1 MTSLVGAI
9 GTMMLREMVTLR
21 KEIEAYPSDESL
33 WKVVPGISNSGGTL
47 ALHLAGNLQHF
58 IGAVL
63 GGSGYIRNREAEFSV
78 RGLSRAEVLNL
89 IDQATGSLTHTFR
102 SLTDEVL
109 GRQYPERV
117 GKVRLTSG
125 DFLVHLEGHLA
136 YHLGQID
143 YHRRITTGA
152 GALSG
157 ALSPG
162 ALVSAVPEE

>member
-78 RGLSRAEVLNL
+78 RGLSRVEVMNL
-89 IDQATGSLTHTFR
+89 IDQATASLTHTFR

-117 GKVRLTSG
+117 GKVRLTTG

-143 YHRRITTGA
+143 YHRRITTGD

-157 ALSPG
+157 AMSPG
-162 ALVSAVPEE
+162 ALVSAVHEE

>member
-9 GTMMLREMVTLR
+9 GTMMLRELVTLR
-21 KEIEAYPSDESL
+21 KEIDAYPSDESL
-33 WKVVPGISNSGGTL
+33 WKVVPGITNSGGTL

-63 GGSGYIRNREAEFSV
+63 GSSGYIRDRDAEFSV

-89 IDQATGSLTHTFR
+89 IDQATASLTHTFQT
-102 SLTDEVL
+102 LTDEVL
-109 GRQYPERV
+109 RRQYPERV
-117 GKVRLTSG
+117 GKVRLTTG

-143 YHRRITTGA
+143 YHRRMTTGH
-152 GALSG
+152 GPLSG
-157 ALSPG
+157 AMSPG
-162 ALVSAVPEE
+162 ALVSAVREE

>member
-21 KEIEAYPSDESL
+21 KEIDAYPSDESL

-58 IGAVL
+58 IGAIL

-78 RGLSRAEVLNL
+78 RGLSRAEVMNL
-89 IDQATGSLTHTFR
+89 IDQATASLTHTFR

-117 GKVRLTSG
+117 GKVRLTTG

-143 YHRRITTGA
+143 YHRRMTTGG

-157 ALSPG
+157 AMSPG
-162 ALVSAVPEE
+162 ALVSAVHEE

>member
-9 GTMMLREMVTLR
+9 GTMMLRELITLR

-33 WKVVPGISNSGGTL
+33 WRVAPGITNSGGTL

-63 GGSGYIRNREAEFSV
+63 GGSDYIRDRDAEFSV
-78 RGLSRAEVLNL
+78 RGLPRAEVLNR
-89 IDQATGSLTHTFR
+89 IDQATASLTQTFR

-109 GRQYPERV
+109 ARRYPEPV
-117 GKVRLTSG
+117 GKVRLSTG
-125 DFLVHLEGHLA
+125 DFLVHLEGHLS

-143 YHRRITTGA
+143 YHRRMTTGA
-152 GALSG
+152 GALTG
-157 ALSPG
+157 AMSPG
-162 ALVSAVPEE
+162 ALVSAVHEE

>member
-78 RGLSRAEVLNL
+78 RGLSRGEVMNL
-89 IDQATGSLTHTFR
+89 VDQATASLTHTFR

-117 GKVRLTSG
+117 GKVRLTTG

-143 YHRRITTGA
+143 YHRRMSTGG

-157 ALSPG
+157 AMSPG
-162 ALVSAVPEE
+162 ALVSAVHEE

>member
-21 KEIEAYPSDESL
+21 KEIDAYPSDESL

-78 RGLSRAEVLNL
+78 RGLSRGEVMNL
-89 IDQATGSLTHTFR
+89 VDQATASLTHTFR

-117 GKVRLTSG
+117 GKVRLTTG

-143 YHRRITTGA
+143 YHRRMSTGG

-157 ALSPG
+157 AMSPG
-162 ALVSAVPEE
+162 ALVSAVHEE

>member
-21 KEIEAYPSDESL
+21 KEIEAYPSDQSL

-78 RGLSRAEVLNL
+78 RGLSRGEVMNL
-89 IDQATGSLTHTFR
+89 VDQATASLTHTFR

-117 GKVRLTSG
+117 GKVRLTTG

-143 YHRRITTGA
+143 YHRRMSTGG

-157 ALSPG
+157 AMSPG
-162 ALVSAVPEE
+162 ALVSAVHEE

>member
-21 KEIEAYPSDESL
+21 KEIDAYPSDESL
-33 WKVVPGISNSGGTL
+33 WKVAPGISNSGGTL

-78 RGLSRAEVLNL
+78 RGLSRAEVMNL
-89 IDQATGSLTHTFR
+89 IDQATASLTHTFR

-109 GRQYPERV
+109 GRHYPERV
-117 GKVRLTSG
+117 GKVRLTTG

-143 YHRRITTGA
+143 YHRRMTTGG

-157 ALSPG
+157 AMSPG
-162 ALVSAVPEE
+162 ALVSAVHEE

>member
-9 GTMMLREMVTLR
+9 GTMMLREMLTLR
-21 KEIEAYPSDESL
+21 KEIDAYPSDESL

-63 GGSGYIRNREAEFSV
+63 GGSGYIRNRDAEFSV
-78 RGLSRAEVLNL
+78 RGLSRAEVMNL
-89 IDQATGSLTHTFR
+89 IDQATASLTHTFR

-117 GKVRLTSG
+117 GKVRLTTG
-125 DFLVHLEGHLA
+125 EFRVHLEGHLSD
-136 YHLGQID
+136 HLGQID
-143 YHRRITTGA
+143 YHRRMTTGG

-157 ALSPG
+157 AMSPG
-162 ALVSAVPEE
+162 ALVSAVHEE

>member
-9 GTMMLREMVTLR
+9 GTMMLRELVTLR

-33 WKVVPGISNSGGTL
+33 WRVVPGITNSGGTL

-58 IGAVL
+58 IGAIL
-63 GGSGYIRNREAEFSV
+63 GASGYIRDRDAEFSV
-78 RGLSRAEVLNL
+78 RGLSRDEVLNR
-89 IDQATGSLTHTFR
+89 IDQATASLTQTFR

-109 GRQYPERV
+109 GRRYPERV
-117 GKVRLTSG
+117 AKVRLSTG

-143 YHRRITTGA
+143 YHRRVTTGG

-157 ALSPG
+157 AMSPG
-162 ALVSAVPEE
+162 ALISAVHEE

>member
-9 GTMMLREMVTLR
+9 GTMMLREMLTLR
-21 KEIEAYPSDESL
+21 KEIDAYPSDESL

-78 RGLSRAEVLNL
+78 RGLSRAEVMNL
-89 IDQATGSLTHTFR
+89 IDQATASLTHTFR

-117 GKVRLTSG
+117 GKVRLTTG

-143 YHRRITTGA
+143 YHRRMTTGG

-157 ALSPG
+157 AMSPG
-162 ALVSAVPEE
+162 ALVSAVHEE

>member
-9 GTMMLREMVTLR
+9 GTMMLRELVTLR

-33 WKVVPGISNSGGTL
+33 WKVVPGIANSGGTL

-63 GGSGYIRNREAEFSV
+63 GGSNYVRDRDAEFSV
-78 RGLSRAEVLNL
+78 RGLPRADVLNL
-89 IDQATGSLTHTFR
+89 IDQATASLTQTFR

-117 GKVRLTSG
+117 GKVRLSTG

-143 YHRRITTGA
+143 YHRRMTTGG
-152 GALSG
+152 GALPG
-157 ALSPG
+157 NLSPG
-162 ALVSAVPEE
+162 ALVSAVSAE

>member
-1 MTSLVGAI
+1 MTSLIGAI

-21 KEIEAYPSDESL
+21 KEIEAYPSDQSL
-33 WKVVPGISNSGGTL
+33 WTVLPGISNSGGTL

-78 RGLSRAEVLNL
+78 RGLSRLEVMNL
-89 IDQATGSLTHTFR
+89 IDQATASLTHTFR

-117 GKVRLTSG
+117 GKVRLTTG

-143 YHRRITTGA
+143 YHRRITTGG

-157 ALSPG
+157 AMSPG
-162 ALVSAVPEE
+162 ALVSAVHEE

>member
-9 GTMMLREMVTLR
+9 GTMMLREMLTLR
-21 KEIEAYPSDESL
+21 KEIDAYPSDESL

-63 GGSGYIRNREAEFSV
+63 GGSGYIRNRDAEFSV
-78 RGLSRAEVLNL
+78 RGLSRAEVMNL
-89 IDQATGSLTHTFR
+89 IDQATASLTHTFR

-117 GKVRLTSG
+117 GKVRLTTG

-143 YHRRITTGA
+143 YHRRMTTGG

-157 ALSPG
+157 AMSPG
-162 ALVSAVPEE
+162 ALVSAVHEE

>member
-63 GGSGYIRNREAEFSV
+63 GSTGYIRDREAEFSV
-78 RGLSRAEVLNL
+78 RGLSRAEVMNL
-89 IDQATGSLTHTFR
+89 IDQATASLTQTFR

-109 GRQYPERV
+109 GRRYPERV
-117 GKVRLTSG
+117 GKVRLTTG
-125 DFLVHLEGHLA
+125 DFLVHLEGHLS

-143 YHRRITTGA
+143 YHRRMTTGS

-157 ALSPG
+157 AMSPG
-162 ALVSAVPEE
+162 ALVSAVREE

>member
-78 RGLSRAEVLNL
+78 RGLSRAEVMNL
-89 IDQATGSLTHTFR
+89 IDQATASLTHTFR

-109 GRQYPERV
+109 GRQYPQRV
-117 GKVRLTSG
+117 GKVRLTTG

-143 YHRRITTGA
+143 YHRRLTTGG

-157 ALSPG
+157 AMSPG
-162 ALVSAVPEE
+162 ALVSAVHEE

>member
-9 GTMMLREMVTLR
+9 GAMMLRELVTLR

-33 WKVVPGISNSGGTL
+33 WKVVPGIANSGGTL
-47 ALHLAGNLQHF
+47 ALHLTGNLQHF

-63 GGSGYIRNREAEFSV
+63 GGSGYIRDREAEFSV
-78 RGLSRAEVLNL
+78 RGLPQAEVLDL
-89 IDQATGSLTHTFR
+89 IDQATASLTHTFR
-102 SLTDEVL
+102 TLTDEVL

-143 YHRRITTGA
+143 YHRRITTGG
-152 GALSG
+152 GALMG
-157 ALSPG
+157 AMSPG
-162 ALVSAVPEE
+162 ALVSAVTEE

>member
-21 KEIEAYPSDESL
+21 KEIDAYPSDESL
-33 WKVVPGISNSGGTL
+33 WKVAPGISNSGGTL

-89 IDQATGSLTHTFR
+89 IDQATASLTHTFR

-117 GKVRLTSG
+117 GKVRLTTG

-143 YHRRITTGA
+143 YHRRMTTGG

-157 ALSPG
+157 AMSPG
-162 ALVSAVPEE
+162 ALVSAVHEE